1 MTCNFVVIRV
11 YFNYESIRE
20 KGAGMENEKR
30 QTTTVS
36 VYAEDAAKLKEMK
49 ADDQKQADLLSAVVA
64 DYERRQSMTRGQSA
78 AADTVAVL
86 KASMTKV
93 YSMIENAADVA
104 AEESA
109 AVRGNADEEIAAAK
123 NALAQERDT
132 HADEVAGLKAELEGV
147 KEDAEQL
154 PGALAEVSKLNSRL
168 DAAEAGKV
176 KAEEARDAAQTAEN
190 AAKAKLSDVQSD
202 LTDALK
208 DAAEARKEADQLKA
222 ELTEAVNAAKLDA
235 KDAEGRIAT
244 LTAERDAARKETE
257 AAKATVGYLEKQAED
272 LRTQIEELR
281 GQVEDLRGQV
291 TKSQN

>member
-1 MTCNFVVIRV
+1 MADTSIGASAETKEKFAEVTAGLGVAQADALKVVV
-11 YFNYESIRE
+11 DFY
-20 KGAGMENEKR
+20 ADHLD
-30 QTTTVS
+30 QTEGQMA
-36 VYAEDAAKLKEMK
+36 AEAAVNLIKAQAAKLCDMVEGT
-49 ADDQKQADLLSAVVA
+49 ARV
-64 DYERRQSMTRGQSA
+64 
-78 AADTVAVL
+78 AADELRVVREQAEEEKTGFNDKITEL
-86 KASMTKV
+86 KAS
-93 YSMIENAADVA
+93 
-104 AEESA
+104 
-109 AVRGNADEEIAAAK
+109 
-123 NALAQERDT
+123 

-154 PGALAEVSKLNSRL
+154 PGTLAEVSKLNTRL
-168 DAAEAGKV
+168 DAAEAGKA

-222 ELTEAVNAAKLDA
+222 ELAEAVNAAKLDA

-272 LRTQIEELR
+272 LRAQIEELR